1 MMVSYWVEQQSAEHM
16 EQVASTCDFSAL
28 EVKLDYAIGEI
39 LVAKHDYFGDMMRY
53 FKADPYHRYQIEAM
67 HGSVDIDTDPRS
79 LVCVLGLPNSRNALI
94 IQDMFSDT
102 LKRYVGQVLIDSD
115 WWTKNDNRIKNSRKN
130 FKKVKL
136 VMES

>member
-1 MMVSYWVEQQSAEHM
+1 MMVSYWIEQQSTEQM
-16 EQVASTCDFSAL
+16 GQVASTCDFSAL
-28 EVKLDYAIGEI
+28 EVKLDYAIGKI

-53 FKADPYHRYQIEAM
+53 FQADPYHRYQIEAM
-67 HGSVDIDTDPRS
+67 QGSVDIDPDPGS
-79 LVCVLGLPNSRNALI
+79 LISVLSSPNSRNERIVQAMFF
-94 IQDMFSDT
+94 DM
-102 LKRYVGQVLIDSD
+102 LKRYIGRVLIDSD